1 MAWGIIVTAIAM
13 VGMLGLVISS
23 INQPEVHPRP

>member
-1 MAWGIIVTAIAM
+1 MAWGIIMTAIAM

-23 INQPEVHPRP
+23 INQPENLNP